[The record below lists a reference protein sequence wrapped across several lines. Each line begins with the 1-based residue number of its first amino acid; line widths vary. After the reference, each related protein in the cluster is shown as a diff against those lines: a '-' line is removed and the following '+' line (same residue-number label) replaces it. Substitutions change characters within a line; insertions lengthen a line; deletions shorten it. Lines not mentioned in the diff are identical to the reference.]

1 MPKMNIFLLL
11 DHLEKLAATNFRLA
25 GKVWIDKDELEELIK
40 KVRIALPDEIKE
52 AEWVSREKERYLAQ
66 AQEEAKRILRE
77 AESYAERLI
86 REDQITARAEEDAR
100 RIMDEAK
107 QTAIEIETDALQYAS
122 QLLEN
127 LEENL
132 DRTLKVVHKGR
143 EELLNQYKL

>member
-11 DHLEKLAATNFRLA
+11 DHLEKLAATNFRLV
-25 GKVWIDKDELEELIK
+25 GKVWIDKEELEELIK

-77 AESYAERLI
+77 AENYAERLV
-86 REDQITARAEEDAR
+86 RDDQISVRAEEDAH
-100 RIMDEAK
+100 RIINDAK
-107 QTAIEIETDALQYAS
+107 RIAEEIETDALQYAN
-122 QLLEN
+122 QILEN
-127 LEENL
+127 LEDSL

-143 EELLNQYKL
+143 EDMLSKYKL